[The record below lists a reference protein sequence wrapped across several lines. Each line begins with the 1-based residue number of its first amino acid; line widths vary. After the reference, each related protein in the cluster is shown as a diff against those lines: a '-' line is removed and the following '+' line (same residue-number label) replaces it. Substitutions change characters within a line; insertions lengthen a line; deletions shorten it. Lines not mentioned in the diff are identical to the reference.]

1 MNRFITFPSYDSDC
15 LDFKCAVAQN
25 DAFYLYFC
33 HSFCFRFSFY
43 LEVVKWRF
51 LTMVTRNHS
60 KNSPFKGQQFLL

>member
-1 MNRFITFPSYDSDC
+1 MFPSYDSDC

-43 LEVVKWRF
+43 LEVVKWRII
-51 LTMVTRNHS
+51 TVVTRNHG
-60 KNSPFKGQQFLL
+60 KNSPFKGQQFSL